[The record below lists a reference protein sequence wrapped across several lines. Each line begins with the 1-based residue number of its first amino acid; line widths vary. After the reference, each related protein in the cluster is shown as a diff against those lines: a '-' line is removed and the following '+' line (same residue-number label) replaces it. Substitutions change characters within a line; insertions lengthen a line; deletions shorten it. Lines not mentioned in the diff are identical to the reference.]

1 MGPRDNSS
9 LPEGPFP
16 VGGHSDRLA
25 GRREYGGEA
34 SEEQAKT
41 HHLRPRGKAFQGTQ
55 GSQIRRVLSPYIER
69 IKERFRRG
77 NIGGARTSRNK
88 TEEEVP
94 TSLIFIQPQGAV
106 GH

>member
-16 VGGHSDRLA
+16 VGGYSDRLA

-55 GSQIRRVLSPYIER
+55 GSQIRRVLSPHTGKY
-69 IKERFRRG
+69 
-77 NIGGARTSRNK
+77 
-88 TEEEVP
+88 
-94 TSLIFIQPQGAV
+94 
-106 GH
+106 H